1 MSTSR
6 KSINRYYRLAMR
18 NQSGYIMVAVN
29 TSLLLL
35 IIASGMSMRRF
46 SSIVSRLTLGLML
59 FAQLSL
65 VAHACMLPDSAPSG
79 AFNPSVDAV
88 CHHADNF
95 NPNAC
100 LTHCTGVNQTSGAYE
115 VPAIPA
121 ATLPV
126 LQLALFEV
134 EVAAAPA
141 VPAQPVPHT
150 EPPQTIL
157 YSRFLN

>member
-1 MSTSR
+1 MS
-6 KSINRYYRLAMR
+6 K
-18 NQSGYIMVAVN
+18 
-29 TSLLLL
+29 
-35 IIASGMSMRRF
+35 RRF
-46 SSIVSRLTLGLML
+46 LSIVSRLTLGLIV

-65 VAHACMLPDSAPSG
+65 AAHACMLPDSALSG
-79 AFNPSVDAV
+79 AFNPAVDAV
-88 CHHADNF
+88 CHNADKF

-100 LTHCTGVNQTSGAYE
+100 LTHCTEANQTSGAYE

-126 LQLALFEV
+126 LRLDLF

-141 VPAQPVPHT
+141 VPAQPVPYT
-150 EPPQTIL
+150 NPPQTIL

>member
-1 MSTSR
+1 
-6 KSINRYYRLAMR
+6 MR

-35 IIASGMSMRRF
+35 IIASGMSMRRC
-46 SSIVSRLTLGLML
+46 SSIVSRLTLGLVV

-79 AFNPSVDAV
+79 AFNPAADAV
-88 CHHADNF
+88 CHQADNF

-100 LTHCTGVNQTSGAYE
+100 LTHCTGVNQTSGTHE

-141 VPAQPVPHT
+141 VPAQPSAHT
-150 EPPQTIL
+150 DPPQTIL
-157 YSRFLN
+157 FCRFLN

>member
-1 MSTSR
+1 MAACHAEA
-6 KSINRYYRLAMR
+6 KRLQYGR
-18 NQSGYIMVAVN
+18 SQYI
-29 TSLLLL
+29 
-35 IIASGMSMRRF
+35 IIVISMSMRCF
-46 SSIVSRLTLGLML
+46 SSIISISRLTLGLML

-65 VAHACMLPDSAPSG
+65 VAHACTLPDSAPDG
-79 AFNPSVDAV
+79 AFNPTADAV
-88 CHHADNF
+88 CHHADKF

-100 LTHCTGVNQTSGAYE
+100 LTHCTEANQTSGSYE
-115 VPAIPA
+115 VPAITA

-126 LQLALFEV
+126 LRLALLEV
-134 EVAAAPA
+134 GATPA

>member
-1 MSTSR
+1 
-6 KSINRYYRLAMR
+6 MR
-18 NQSGYIMVAVN
+18 NQSGYIMVGVD

-35 IIASGMSMRRF
+35 IIVSGMSMRCF
-46 SSIVSRLTLGLML
+46 SSIVSRLTLGLMV

-65 VAHACMLPDSAPSG
+65 VAHACTLPDSAPGG
-79 AFNPSVDAV
+79 AFNPAVEADCHDA
-88 CHHADNF
+88 DKF

-100 LTHCTGVNQTSGAYE
+100 LTHCTEANQTSGAYE

-134 EVAAAPA
+134 GATPA
-141 VPAQPVPHT
+141 MPAQSVAHT
-150 EPPQTIL
+150 DPPQTIL